1 MMDVLFSWP
10 FDRPLEA
17 ALRVPGTG
25 RVWGNRGWQIEARQ
39 GLEGRAQPVP
49 AGVRSATRGM
59 EPKGGTPESP
69 HKWPPCH
76 FFARIL
82 HGPSRAS
89 GTEF

>member
-1 MMDVLFSWP
+1 MTGFVRDDVFFVSGWRAFVL
-10 FDRPLEA
+10 
-17 ALRVPGTG
+17 
-25 RVWGNRGWQIEARQ
+25 GNRGWQIEVRQ

-69 HKWPPCH
+69 HKWPSCH